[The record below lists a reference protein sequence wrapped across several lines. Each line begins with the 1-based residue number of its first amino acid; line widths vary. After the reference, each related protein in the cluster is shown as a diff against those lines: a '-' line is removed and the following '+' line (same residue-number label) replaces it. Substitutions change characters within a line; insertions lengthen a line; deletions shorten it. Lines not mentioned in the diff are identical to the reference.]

1 MIRVEL
7 GLSIAFSVLWRA
19 AIVALCAVLPAC
31 ALILFG
37 DPPWVHSEPPWA
49 WLLVTILPLAGL
61 GFALAGSRFPIGA
74 ARISPDYG
82 DSALNHQIRDFTLS
96 SPRPLDR

>member
-7 GLSIAFSVLWRA
+7 GLSIAVSVLWRA
-19 AIVALCAVLPAC
+19 AIVALCAVLPAR

-49 WLLVTILPLAGL
+49 WLLITILPLAGL

-74 ARISPDYG
+74 ARIF
-82 DSALNHQIRDFTLS
+82 ARLR
-96 SPRPLDR
+96 